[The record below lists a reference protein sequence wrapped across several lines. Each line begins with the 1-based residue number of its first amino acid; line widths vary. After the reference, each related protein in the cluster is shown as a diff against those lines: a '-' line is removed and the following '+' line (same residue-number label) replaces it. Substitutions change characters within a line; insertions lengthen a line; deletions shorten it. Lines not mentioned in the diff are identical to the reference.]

1 MRKYKLTLPSGTSAE
16 ITIAGP
22 TLIAAANALLRD
34 NEKQGWGYEDC
45 LTMQSL
51 SAINGVAVSDVGEAL
66 NLDTKDYLALR
77 ALVTN
82 LVAPSTAQLETSY
95 ASLVL
100 LDNDHLED
108 VPTAL
113 TA

>member
-1 MRKYKLTLPSGTSAE
+1 MRKYALTLPSGVNVE

-22 TLIAAANALLRD
+22 TLIAAANALLKGND
-34 NEKQGWGYEDC
+34 AQGWGYEDC

-51 SAINGVAVSDVGEAL
+51 SAINGVPVSDVGEAL

-77 ALVTN
+77 ALVAN
-82 LVAPSTAQLETSY
+82 LVAPSTAQLETTY

-100 LDNDHLED
+100 LDNDHPTD
-108 VPTAL
+108 VSAITA
-113 TA
+113 A